1 MRTQNLIYCLLLLV
15 SYNLQAQKEANK
27 WYFGT
32 NAALDFNSGSPVVI
46 SPSSM
51 NQFEGCTSMADANGD
66 LLFYSDGQT
75 IWNKNHNTMANGTG
89 LLGNN
94 SSTQSVLAVRQPGS
108 SDLFY
113 VFTTDGFGGGN
124 GFSYSI
130 VDMTLNGGLGGVT
143 TKNVQL
149 YTPTSERVAAC
160 RHGNGIDLWIMSH
173 DFPGNSFYAYQ
184 LTPTGIINVPVITSM
199 IPMVNTGIAFLGGM
213 KFSPNAARLAFAL
226 GEPNQIW
233 LYDFDNLTGIPSNP
247 QQLDVN
253 FNSSGSYSVEFS
265 PDAKIL
271 YGSDYNLFEIYQ
283 YDLTQPT
290 TALINST
297 KYTIVGTGVS
307 AVFSGTLQLAPDAK
321 IYWAR
326 NPSTHLAAIENPN
339 VLGVGCNYNDSAIFL
354 GPTGSSQYGLPCVS
368 AHIFQFIDIEKFC
381 LGDTTLF
388 TAYDSVN
395 YVSFQWNFDD
405 PGSGPNNFAY
415 TATASHVYTAPGN
428 YNVQLIRAFLFA
440 PFSDTTF
447 FPIEIKTCSSVIAN
461 LSCSDTLFCDKKCI
475 DFYDQSQFNPTS
487 WQWTFTGASPS
498 SSTDQNPTGIC
509 YNNYGAFDVQLIA
522 CNAAGC
528 DTVLFTNFI
537 NEFQLP
543 PQPTITSSNDTLYCN
558 ATNVGY
564 AWFNVNNPNLV
575 LSTDSFFV
583 PTIAGQY
590 YVVITDSNSCA
601 VASTVF
607 TSTVSLPELVNGNPF
622 LFYNSSFNAIV
633 IKANSPLSKVIIYDE
648 IGREIK
654 RVMYNLNSGF
664 ETIEMPLYQGV
675 CFVKLETQNSV
686 FSYKLIIQK

>member
-1 MRTQNLIYCLLLLV
+1 MKSLKLTGSLLLLV
-15 SYNLQAQKEANK
+15 CLNVFAQKEANK

-46 SPSSM
+46 TPSSM
-51 NQFEGCTSMADANGD
+51 SQFEGCTSMADANGD

-75 IWNKNHNTMANGTG
+75 IWNKNHVPMANGTG

-94 SSTQSVLAVRQPGS
+94 SSTQAVLAVRQPGS
-108 SDLFY
+108 SDIY
-113 VFTTDGFGGGN
+113 YIFTTDGFGGAN
-124 GFSYSI
+124 GFCYSI
-130 VDMTLNGGLGGVT
+130 IDMTLNGGLGGVT

-149 YTPTSERVAAC
+149 YTQTSERIAAC

-173 DFPGNSFYAYQ
+173 DYPGNSFYAYQ
-184 LTPTGIINVPVITSM
+184 LTPTGIINIPVVTSIM
-199 IPMVNTGIAFLGGM
+199 PMANIGIAFLGGM

-233 LYDFDNLTGIPSNP
+233 LYDFDNIAGVPSNP
-247 QQLDVN
+247 QQLDL
-253 FNSSGSYSVEFS
+253 NSNPAGSYSVEFS
-265 PDAKIL
+265 PDGKIL

-283 YDLTQPT
+283 YDLTQAS

-297 KYTIVGTGVS
+297 KYTITGTGVS
-307 AVFSGTLQLAPDAK
+307 GVFSGTLQLASDGK

-326 NPSTHLAAIENPN
+326 NPSTYLAAIDNPN
-339 VLGVGCNYNDSAIFL
+339 VLGVGCNYKDSAIFL
-354 GPTGSSQYGLPCVS
+354 GPSGSSQYGLPCVS
-368 AHIFQFIDIEKFC
+368 SHLFQFIDIQKFC

-388 TAYDSVN
+388 TAFDSVN

-428 YNVQLIRAFLFA
+428 YTVQLIRAMLFA
-440 PFSDTTF
+440 PFSDTTL
-447 FPIEIKTCSSVIAN
+447 FPIEIKTCASVVAN

-475 DFYDQSQFNPTS
+475 DFFDQSQFNPTS

-543 PQPTITSSNDTLYCN
+543 PQPVVTSSNDTLYCN
-558 ATNVGY
+558 ATNVSF
-564 AWFNVNNPNLV
+564 AWYNVNNPNLV
-575 LSTDSFFV
+575 LSTTNFYV
-583 PTIAGQY
+583 PTLAGQY

-607 TSTVSLPELVNGNPF
+607 NSNVSVSELTNGNHF
-622 LFYNSSFNAIV
+622 AYYNAVANAIEV
-633 IKANSPLSKVIIYDE
+633 SSTSPIVSVIIYDE

-654 RVMYNLNSGF
+654 RIAARNNSKS
-664 ETIEMPLYQGV
+664 ETITILHYEGV
-675 CFVKLETQNSV
+675 CLVKIETENSV
-686 FSYKLIIQK
+686 SGHKLLIYK